1 MGENVFYVDGWHE
14 CRGITAAERH
24 GTASLSALSHVW
36 DGHAYYDCVVHDP
49 DGRALPGMLDDVR
62 RRHNLH
68 RVLLG
73 PERTGG
79 RLMHIHTRY
88 PVRES
93 LANLTI
99 DRVSTLVLAPV
110 VNRGGAEAAVFTAP
124 CHDPRVLRDVLASSG
139 MDFRVAGDGAAYRE
153 ALGAE
158 PVLLGYATAHFG
170 RCFPR
175 LHELAGGPPAVTWEG
190 RAGRTLRELAAR
202 DLRSVSSRTAR
213 RVAALAVVRAVRRG
227 ERECSTLRRSLGM
240 SKAAFSRLV
249 TALEREGLVGFSP
262 NRRFMCLTP
271 GGARLAAH
279 GPVSRT
285 HVAG

>member
-1 MGENVFYVDGWHE
+1 
-14 CRGITAAERH
+14 
-24 GTASLSALSHVW
+24 
-36 DGHAYYDCVVHDP
+36 
-49 DGRALPGMLDDVR
+49 
-62 RRHNLH
+62 
-68 RVLLG
+68 
-73 PERTGG
+73 
-79 RLMHIHTRY
+79 MHIHTRY

-99 DRVSTLVLAPV
+99 DRVSTQVLAPV

-190 RAGRTLRELAAR
+190 RAGHTLRELAAR
-202 DLRSVSSRTAR
+202 DLRSVSTRTAR

-227 ERECSTLRRSLGM
+227 ERECSALRRSLGM

-249 TALEREGLVGFSP
+249 TALEREGLVELSP
-262 NRRFMCLTP
+262 NRRFMRLTP
-271 GGARLAAH
+271 AGARLAAH
-279 GPVSRT
+279 GPLSRT
-285 HVAG
+285 PVAG